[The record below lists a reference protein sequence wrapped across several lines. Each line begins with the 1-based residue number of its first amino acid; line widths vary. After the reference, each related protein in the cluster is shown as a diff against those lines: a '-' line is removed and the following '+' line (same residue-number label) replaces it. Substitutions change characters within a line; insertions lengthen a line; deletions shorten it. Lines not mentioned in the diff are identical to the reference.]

1 MSRRRIAGF
10 IALCIVCIA
19 GAVGYAVAA
28 DRGVNHP
35 GRRQARGIGHPGR
48 PRRPGRPTPRP
59 VPLDRHPRPYGRLG
73 VAAVDALDHPAWT
86 SLSCERVAF
95 AGGRGLCMVANRGA
109 ITTYKVVVFDQAFHQ
124 VSSVDLAGLPS
135 RARVSSDGRYGAT
148 TTFVTG
154 DSYAGA
160 NFSTRTELYD
170 MRSGKSLGNLE
181 QFTARRNGQVID
193 AVDRNLWG
201 VTFAADS
208 NTFYA
213 TLSTGGTQYLARGDV
228 AARTLTVL
236 RSGVECPSLSP
247 DGTKIAFKKRVSGPL
262 GRVEWRLSVLDV
274 DDAGRSPAGR
284 DPQRRRSGRV
294 ARQQHGAVLDPPGP
308 SRAHP
313 PRTRGR
319 CRPTAAATRPAS

>member
-1 MSRRRIAGF
+1 M
-10 IALCIVCIA
+10 
-19 GAVGYAVAA
+19 
-28 DRGVNHP
+28 
-35 GRRQARGIGHPGR
+35 
-48 PRRPGRPTPRP
+48 
-59 VPLDRHPRPYGRLG
+59 
-73 VAAVDALDHPAWT
+73 
-86 SLSCERVAF
+86 
-95 AGGRGLCMVANRGA
+95 
-109 ITTYKVVVFDQAFHQ
+109 
-124 VSSVDLAGLPS
+124 
-135 RARVSSDGRYGAT
+135 VSSDGRYGAT

-181 QFTARRNGQVID
+181 QFTARRNGQVIN

-213 TLSTGGTQYLARGDV
+213 TLSTGGTQYLTRGDV

-247 DGTKIAFKKRVSGPL
+247 DGTKVAFKKRVSGPL

-274 DDAGRSPAGR
+274 DTLVDHPLAETRSVDDQAEWLDNNTLLYSIPRSESGSPTQDTWSVPADG
-284 DPQRRRSGRV
+284 SG
-294 ARQQHGAVLDPPGP
+294 HP
-308 SRAHP
+308 SRFLSGAYS
-313 PRTRGR
+313 T
-319 CRPTAAATRPAS
+319 TVVPASAQTHTST